1 MELIRVLKRPVISE
15 KSFTSAETSKYVF
28 LVEKNATKQEVE
40 KAVETAFK
48 VNVIDV
54 NTIIMK
60 GKVKRFGKKIGRR
73 KDYKKAIVTLKKG
86 ETIDEF
92 KGF

>member
-15 KSFTSAETSKYVF
+15 KSFTAADSGKYVF
-28 LVEKNATKQEVE
+28 LVEKNATKQEIE

-60 GKVKRFGKKIGRR
+60 GKLKRFGKKFGKR